1 MGRKKY
7 LIVVGGATASGKT
20 TFAVQLARYFA
31 TEIISCDSRQFFR
44 EMSIGTA
51 KPTPAEMQGIPHH
64 FIDSHSIFEHY
75 SVGDFE
81 REALA
86 LLENL
91 YQKYDIL
98 VAVGG
103 SGLYIKALCEGL
115 DHFPE
120 VPDDVRAEVRDFYE
134 REGLAA
140 LQAAVRE
147 VDPAYFAEA
156 DQQNPHRLLRALEVY
171 RASGKPFSS
180 FRQSKTKTRNFMP
193 IYVQMD
199 WPRAE
204 LYERINQRV
213 DLMMERGLLEEVRA
227 LYPHR
232 ALTALQTVGYQ
243 ELFDYLEGKLTLDE
257 AVDNIKQHTRN
268 FAKRQLTWWRRDGF
282 WTAFHPSQI
291 DQAVEFIE
299 HQIQEHEK
307 IS

>member
-1 MGRKKY
+1 
-7 LIVVGGATASGKT
+7 VVGGATASGKT
-20 TFAVQLARYFA
+20 TFAVQLARHFA
-31 TEIISCDSRQFFR
+31 TEIVSCDSRQFFR

-51 KPTPAEMQGIPHH
+51 KPTPEEMQGIPHH
-64 FIDSHSIFEHY
+64 FNDSHSIFEHY

-86 LLENL
+86 LLEHL
-91 YQKYDIL
+91 YEKYDLLI
-98 VAVGG
+98 AVGG

-120 VPDDVRAEVRDFYE
+120 VPDDVRAKVRNFYE

-147 VDPAYFAEA
+147 VDPAYFAEV

-180 FRQSKTKTRNFMP
+180 FRQSETKARHFTP

-204 LYERINQRV
+204 LYERINRRV

-232 ALTALQTVGYQ
+232 AVTALQTVGYQ
-243 ELFDYLEGKLTLDE
+243 ELFDYLDGKLTLDE
-257 AVDNIKQHTRN
+257 AVEKIKQHSRN

-291 DQAVEFIE
+291 DEAIEFIE
-299 HQIQEHEK
+299 HEIQEHEK